1 MDRFLVV
8 LVVLLVVF
16 PACADTTDNIKGHT
30 EYLSADRLGGRGT
43 GSQGI
48 KLAADYIATQFGEI
62 GLNQLPNGSYLQ
74 SFNIPGQDTA
84 ESNVVG
90 YIISAKPT
98 TRSIVFTAHY
108 DAFGVIE
115 KEGQEDVIYNGAL
128 DNAVGVGALI
138 ELARLYKSAG
148 APEQNLIFIA
158 TAAEEVGQFGAE
170 HYLSH
175 PLFPL
180 EDITLNLNF
189 DGFNVSGLRTDYFIM
204 PRQGIAYAEQIK
216 TVGSTTGWLYQSPG
230 WEDQMNKKFDSATFL
245 AKGIPAL
252 TLWIGNRM
260 NNGEQALPTKFG
272 AIHSP
277 DDEINPFWDWTGVED
292 HLNLYKSIADYYLE
306 NGARISVSNPEL
318 FHQDK

>member
-1 MDRFLVV
+1 MNRFLTV
-8 LVVLLVVF
+8 LVMLLLAF
-16 PACADTTDNIKGHT
+16 RTNADTADNIKSHA
-30 EYLSADRLGGRGT
+30 EYLSADRLEGRGT
-43 GSQGI
+43 GSNGI
-48 KLAADYIATQFGEI
+48 RLAADYIAKQFSEI
-62 GLNQLPNGSYLQ
+62 GLNQLPDGSYFQ
-74 SFNIPGQDTA
+74 SFIISGQDTA
-84 ESNVVG
+84 ERNVVG
-90 YIISAKPT
+90 YIVSAKPT

-115 KEGQEDVIYNGAL
+115 NEGQDDVIYNGAL

-138 ELARLYKSAG
+138 ELARLYKLAG
-148 APEQNLIFIA
+148 AAEQNLVFIA

-189 DGFNVSGLRTDYFIM
+189 DGFNVSGVRTDYFIM
-204 PRQGIAYAEQIK
+204 PRQGISYAEQIK
-216 TVGSTTGWLYQSPG
+216 TVASSTGWLYQSPG

-260 NNGEQALPTKFG
+260 NNGKQAPPTKFG

-277 DDEINPFWDWTGVED
+277 DDEINPFWDWSGVER
-292 HLNLYKSIADYYLE
+292 HLNLYKSIADYYLK
-306 NGARISVSNPEL
+306 NGSRISVSNPEL